1 MPHRVRVSQVRR
13 NAGRARVQL
22 KEVADRA
29 CREGF
34 PAPESPA
41 KEVAAG
47 IGWPYLEIRAKQLL
61 AAPVERMPVR
71 ISAFEAPHPNLI
83 AAEITELD
91 ESGFAAAKAMPV
103 HEIEQEEIAN
113 VLCRDLREER
123 LDLFT
128 GEKLDW
134 LLRRRTSRSPMP
146 ARCAKALIPR
156 LVLRTKADIGTF
168 PHFR

>member
-13 NAGRARVQL
+13 NAGRACVQL

-29 CREGF
+29 RREGF
-34 PAPESPA
+34 RAPESPA

-47 IGWPYLEIRAKQLL
+47 IGRPYLEVRAKQLL

-71 ISAFEAPHPNLI
+71 IAAFEPPHPNLI
-83 AAEITELD
+83 VAEITEFD

-103 HEIEQEEIAN
+103 HEIKEEEIADI
-113 VLCRDLREER
+113 LCRDLREER
-123 LDLFT
+123 LDLFA
-128 GEKLDW
+128 GEKFDR
-134 LLRRRTSRSPMP
+134 LLRRRTTRFPMP